1 MLLFAAYDCLS
12 HALVIPW
19 HLAECCHDLAKI
31 QWRPIQ
37 IRAFH
42 SNENGLFCTHPLS
55 IDPLFW
61 WKERG
66 KQEALI

>member
-1 MLLFAAYDCLS
+1 MPKSILGGSDDQTLQKC
-12 HALVIPW
+12 
-19 HLAECCHDLAKI
+19 
-31 QWRPIQ
+31 PIQ
-37 IRAFH
+37 MKAFH

-55 IDPLFW
+55 VERIFQ

>member
-1 MLLFAAYDCLS
+1 M
-12 HALVIPW
+12 ALEKNVD
-19 HLAECCHDLAKI
+19 ATYTQDL
-31 QWRPIQ
+31 QVRPIQ
-37 IRAFH
+37 MRAFH

-55 IDPLFW
+55 VALLLW